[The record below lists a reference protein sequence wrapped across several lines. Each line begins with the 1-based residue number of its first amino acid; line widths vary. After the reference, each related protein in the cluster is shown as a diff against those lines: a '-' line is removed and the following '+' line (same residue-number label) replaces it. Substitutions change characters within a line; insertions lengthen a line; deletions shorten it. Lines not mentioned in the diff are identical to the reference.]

1 MTGMNRNT
9 GKRLEG
15 DAHLRQS
22 VADLLTTS
30 LRSRVMRAGYGSEL
44 YDCVDAPISAETTAR
59 ITACVVD
66 ALAKWE
72 PRLKVVSCK
81 PVRLTDPAAGKIRI
95 SLTLKHTDTARTQTE
110 EIIF

>member
-1 MTGMNRNT
+1 MTGMNRHT
-9 GKRLEG
+9 GKRISG

-44 YDCVDAPISAETTAR
+44 FDRVDAPISAETTAD
-59 ITACVVD
+59 IAACIVD
-66 ALAKWE
+66 ALAQWE

-81 PVRLTDPAAGKIRI
+81 PVRLAEPSAGKLRVA
-95 SLTLKHTDTARTQTE
+95 LTLKHAETGAVSSED
-110 EIIF
+110 IIF